1 LRGFS
6 KERRADFV
14 LVSPLSRDGIAVDTQ
29 ASRDDIDTQVCQTRC
44 ITMAAEENT
53 EQDLLLL
60 NEENA
65 IRVIFNETEEKYMSR
80 EWLEGKG
87 RAAESALAKQVLGTK
102 EGFQGS
108 SHLTIEE
115 ELLPVLD
122 ALLLWLSMGDKYI
135 ETRLTEE
142 NSSSLHALAQYF
154 ALDKLEIVIKQ
165 EQARREEE
173 ARKAEEEARKAK
185 QRVDQAKCFRCGVPT
200 TVPRT
205 YIGNKPS
212 CENCLQSHIRLIQMM
227 TMMTIMTFTVL
238 TMTFVITILITPGKR
253 PVLLT
258 ERDAQTRLCRIDE
271 RSESTERKMR

>member
-65 IRVIFNETEEKYMSR
+65 IRVIFNETEEKFVSR
-80 EWLEGKG
+80 DWLEGKG
-87 RAAESALAKQVLGTK
+87 RAAESVLAKQVLGTK
-102 EGFQGS
+102 EGLQGS

-122 ALLLWLSMGDKYI
+122 VLLLWFFMGDKYL
-135 ETRLTEE
+135 ETDLTEE
-142 NSSSLHALAQYF
+142 NASALHALAQYF
-154 ALDKLEIVIKQ
+154 ALDKLEIAIKQ
-165 EQARREEE
+165 EQERREEE
-173 ARKAEEEARKAK
+173 ARNAEEEESRRIEEMLCRAMQGLASSFLGSTQ
-185 QRVDQAKCFRCGVPT
+185 QRSSNGGVCCVECGNRT
-200 TVPRT
+200 TVPST
-205 YIGNKPS
+205 YKGNSP
-212 CENCLQSHIRLIQMM
+212 
-227 TMMTIMTFTVL
+227 
-238 TMTFVITILITPGKR
+238 
-253 PVLLT
+253 
-258 ERDAQTRLCRIDE
+258 LCRDC
-271 RSESTERKMR
+271 RLADHDDYFDYKYY